1 MKNIYRIIQLLMLC
15 LVCNMSYA
23 QNNKLLGTKISDK
36 SEVQP
41 SNLKS
46 NSILELESKAKGFLL
61 PRMTTAERNQINV
74 NESNSSDTG
83 LAIFNIDND
92 CVEYYTAISKKWV
105 SLCGTLPPAKIEF
118 NGECSQLLITKPG
131 DFRFVAGDPITG
143 RNVQVTVPIKINEAG
158 TYQVDVYSRK
168 DGKSNGY
175 YFSTTGTFL
184 SKGTIE
190 VAIIG
195 QGTPLDGYDDVNQGD
210 TFVVNLNGVEVL
222 TCSSKQHVEKAATKY
237 KIVEN
242 TYFVKGPLYLGVPAI
257 ATNTVDIEV
266 DVEGVGKYTIES
278 IGEGVNG
285 ISLFG
290 SGEFTKTGSNTVT
303 LRASGI
309 PTGSGIQ
316 GEGGFNIPIKTN
328 SGLVGSVPTNT
339 KVIAKVTPTK
349 LTPQC
354 TNITA
359 VGKYI
364 KGSAIDLK
372 DNLLRVPVK
381 VVAPGKTSLK
391 MVSTDGFVFKSDEQS
406 FTFDADKDNI
416 TEVVLRPESKVI
428 PFTLNSTEFAFEA
441 NPALELTG
449 CTPFKIDFE
458 QPAVDYEIVDCK
470 VVPKRLHYPVGKSLE
485 VSKHGVDVTVKV
497 KIAGPYSISTND
509 ISNSGVSFTASGVF
523 KQEDQGKDVVI
534 TLVPNGQFGG
544 DPNTSTPYSFSLYK
558 DLKEDTTCSFVL
570 NAGLMPVKM
579 LFINTFGGSTHI
591 NAKYFL
597 REENFGP
604 KGRFATVL
612 GVEFAEINASSKP
625 YSEMSHVVFAA
636 FIEKYILDNQI
647 NIVSLD
653 LDNISKFNKIVDT
666 RFPLIDVL
674 VKFVKEK
681 KITLI
686 YYGGGTQRGENG
698 VSQVQMLNYFG
709 KSLYPSDKNVPIWRI
724 TAPSGRFVYRYAYG
738 KTNFNT
744 HRYLNPKYLL
754 SSNTNLEDSYKQN
767 LDPKNRDIFLG
778 YGRFRFENTVS
789 DNFIVLSPLISFEEV
804 EGRGY
809 ISYTTKDYPVFVL
822 NGGEVQEHRFFD
834 NNGYPV
840 VYDAPINNDFHN
852 KDRKK
857 AYSGHLYMS
866 VLAEMIEQIKEG
878 L

>member
-470 VVPKRLHYPVGKSLE
+470 VVPRSKNFPVAKPLPVEKFGI
-485 VSKHGVDVTVKV
+485 DVNVKV
-497 KIAGPYSISTND
+497 KIAGPYTIATTD
-509 ISNSGVSFTASGVF
+509 LSNSGVSFTASGVF
-523 KQEDQGKDVVI
+523 KVEEQGKEVQV
-534 TLVPNGQFGG
+534 TLVPSGEFKG
-544 DPNTSTPYSFSLYK
+544 DPNVSTPYNYSIYK
-558 DLKEDTTCSFVL
+558 NIEHSDVCNFKI
-570 NAGLMPVKM
+570 NAGLRSIGILDLGTYKAG
-579 LFINTFGGSTHI
+579 LSTV
-591 NAKYFL
+591 
-597 REENFGP
+597 FGP
-604 KGRFATVL
+604 NFYGEEGKYAKVL
-612 GVEFAEINASSKP
+612 EVNYFDKTFKELLESK
-625 YSEMSHVVFAA
+625 SNEEAKIA
-636 FIEKYILDNQI
+636 LEK
-647 NIVSLD
+647 
-653 LDNISKFNKIVDT
+653 FIVDNEIDIVLLQFEGSET
-666 RFPLIDVL
+666 WATISGNKNVVMDVL
-674 VKFVKEK
+674 VDFVKAR
-681 KITLI
+681 KITMI
-686 YYGGGTQRGENG
+686 YYGQALDGKEQSNPKLENMINYIG
-698 VSQVQMLNYFG
+698 HKFYPNDSQ
-709 KSLYPSDKNVPIWRI
+709 
-724 TAPSGRFVYRYAYG
+724 APKWTTKPYVAGQSSGRDQF
-738 KTNFNT
+738 FNKFASESN
-744 HRYLNPKYLL
+744 HRYLNPKAFMSEKLMPK
-754 SSNTNLEDSYKQN
+754 EKI
-767 LDPKNRDIFLG
+767 DPKGKTYIMSRGSFSFL
-778 YGRFRFENTVS
+778 TPVS
-789 DNFIVLSPLISFEEV
+789 DNFIILTERTYFESK
-804 EGRGY
+804 GTRQRGY
-809 ISYTTKDYPVFVL
+809 TGYTLKDYPVVVL
-822 NGGEVQEHRFFD
+822 NG
-834 NNGYPV
+834 
-840 VYDAPINNDFHN
+840 
-852 KDRKK
+852 
-857 AYSGHLYMS
+857 
-866 VLAEMIEQIKEG
+866 IKEYG
-878 L
+878 SSTKVGEEVVK

>member
-1 MKNIYRIIQLLMLC
+1 
-15 LVCNMSYA
+15 MSYA

-328 SGLVGSVPTNT
+328 SGLVGSVPANT

-391 MVSTDGFVFKSDEQS
+391 MVSPDGFVFKSDEQS

-470 VVPKRLHYPVGKSLE
+470 VVPRSKNFPVAKPLE
-485 VSKHGVDVTVKV
+485 VEKFGIDITVKV
-497 KIAGPYSISTND
+497 KIAGPYAFTTKDLSGS
-509 ISNSGVSFTASGVF
+509 SGVSFTANGVF
-523 KQEDQGKDVVI
+523 KQEDQGKEVI
-534 TLVPNGQFGG
+534 VTLIPKGQFGG
-544 DPNTSTPYSFSLYK
+544 DPNASTPYNYSIYKNIEQSEVCNFSVNVGLRMINILDLGTDYGSLDKMFSKQFYGIEGKYSKVLEVNYLKKTFK
-558 DLKEDTTCSFVL
+558 DLFNSNDRDV
-570 NAGLMPVKM
+570 
-579 LFINTFGGSTHI
+579 
-591 NAKYFL
+591 AKIIL
-597 REENFGP
+597 Q
-604 KGRFATVL
+604 
-612 GVEFAEINASSKP
+612 
-625 YSEMSHVVFAA
+625 
-636 FIEKYILDNQI
+636 KYIEDN
-647 NIVSLD
+647 NIDIVLLEFSE
-653 LDNISKFNKIVDT
+653 SESWAKIVDK
-666 RFPLIDVL
+666 RNVIVDVI
-674 VKFVKEK
+674 VDFVKAK
-681 KITLI
+681 KITMV
-686 YYGGGTQRGENG
+686 YYGGSIEDPRNSDANILLDLINYVGKKFYPAEQVPSWQLKEYIHTQIGTRK
-698 VSQVQMLNYFG
+698 SFFG
-709 KSLYPSDKNVPIWRI
+709 QFATSSN
-724 TAPSGRFVYRYAYG
+724 
-738 KTNFNT
+738 
-744 HRYLNPKYLL
+744 HRYLNPKAFLNPDL
-754 SSNTNLEDSYKQN
+754 KPNEKI
-767 LDPKNRDIFLG
+767 DPKGKIDLMKRASFYFN
-778 YGRFRFENTVS
+778 NVS
-789 DNFIVLSPLISFEEV
+789 DKFIILTAKSKFEYDSKQEY
-804 EGRGY
+804 GY
-809 ISYTTKDYPVFVL
+809 TGYTLKDYPVVVL
-822 NGGEVQEHRFFD
+822 NNSRLGRYELDREGAPKIYGAPNVFYYSPETETYSSYFFTA
-834 NNGYPV
+834 V
-840 VYDAPINNDFHN
+840 I
-852 KDRKK
+852 
-857 AYSGHLYMS
+857 S
-866 VLAEMIEQIKEG
+866 EMIEQIKEG